1 MDKRTLIM
9 IQHNHT
15 ELSDLR
21 QKLTDDVSLIKR
33 EICLLNQT
41 EIFPDGS
48 YSLKAELQQCKECYN
63 YCRVISEPCCIALY
77 NIKLKPY
84 QQTTL
89 DGEYERN

>member
-1 MDKRTLIM
+1 MDKRTLI
-9 IQHNHT
+9 ILALHNHT

-63 YCRVISEPCCIALY
+63 YCRVPCC

>member
-1 MDKRTLIM
+1 MDKRTLI
-9 IQHNHT
+9 ILALHNHT

-63 YCRVISEPCCIALY
+63 YCRVISEPCC